1 MSRLLYRCDNLA
13 EIENTYKDLRDA
25 GVEDAHL
32 HVIAKQDGQLLRRG
46 LNAANSWYKTDILN
60 GWSQGVRYGLAAGI
74 IASLFFAAFDVFS
87 GYYGFIGIF
96 FTLVIFTAF
105 GTWLGGFIGLQSKNH
120 ALKDFYHF
128 VDEGEY
134 LLLIDLSLSEAKHIK
149 GVLNYHPSLML
160 VSDEVETTIPVHI
173 MERMH

>member
-46 LNAANSWYKTDILN
+46 LNAANTWYKTDILN
-60 GWSQGVRYGLAAGI
+60 GWSKGVRYGLAAGI
-74 IASLFFAAFDVFS
+74 LASLIFSASEVFS
-87 GYYGFIGIF
+87 GYYGFWGIF
-96 FTLVIFTAF
+96 TTLIVFTAF
-105 GTWLGGFIGLQSKNH
+105 GTWLGGFIGLQTKNH

-134 LLLIDLSLSEAKHIK
+134 LLLIDLSLAEGKHIK
-149 GVLNYHPSLML
+149 TVLQYHPNLKL
-160 VSDEVETTIPVHI
+160 VSDEVETTIPLDI

>member
-46 LNAANSWYKTDILN
+46 LNAANTWYKTDILN
-60 GWSQGVRYGLAAGI
+60 GWSKGVRYGLAAGI
-74 IASLFFAAFDVFS
+74 LASLIFAASEVFS
-87 GYYGFIGIF
+87 GYYGFWGILT
-96 FTLVIFTAF
+96 TLVVFTAF
-105 GTWLGGFIGLQSKNH
+105 GTWLGGFIGLQTKNH

-134 LLLIDLSLSEAKHIK
+134 LLLIDLSLAEAKHIK
-149 GVLNYHPSLML
+149 TVLQYHPNLKL
-160 VSDEVETTIPVHI
+160 VSDEVETTIPLDI